1 MKLENGYEIQTT
13 FWSDFTIA
21 DRFGLE
27 AIQDTFDRAFAEW
40 KNDHKYLTE
49 LVIVTNWKLWE
60 HYRLA
65 SLPVALPDEMPK
77 ARLYDELW
85 RQCDAY
91 ACDTLKGKEL
101 EYFLKWTD

>member
-21 DRFGLE
+21 DCFGLE
-27 AIQDTFDRAFAEW
+27 AIQDTFDRAFTEW

-49 LVIVTNWKLWE
+49 LVIMTNWKLWE
-60 HYRLA
+60 HYRKGN
-65 SLPVALPDEMPK
+65 ETY
-77 ARLYDELW
+77 ARLYDKLW